1 MEKLLPQNIE
11 AESGVLGS
19 IIIDPEA
26 IVQIADF
33 LMAEDFYRDAHRT
46 IYEVII
52 QLYEQQQP
60 ADFITICDELES
72 RGKLEGVGGPSYV
85 TSLINQVPTSGN
97 VEYYGRIVERTA
109 ILRRLIHAAGEIAAT
124 AYQESDADVALEKA
138 EQLIFNISQRHAHA
152 DFSPLRDILSDYMS
166 KLDQLH
172 DRRGTIV
179 GVPTGFADLDR
190 LTGGLQRSDL
200 IILAARPAMG
210 KCVRAT
216 TLIDNPIT
224 GERLTVEEYVKH
236 QIPQVLSISD
246 KGKVR
251 ATVISHW
258 IDSGIQPCY
267 RVQTRLGRMVE
278 VTGHHPFLTVQ
289 GWKPLHDLS
298 VGQRIGVPTSVPV
311 FGTDESLSLDKVRL
325 LAYFI
330 AEGGLTGN
338 SPAFTNTDPIIVDDF
353 KRIIETRF
361 PTCAI
366 RQERISYTVAQQ
378 KKVYTQR
385 GIAILPANPVT
396 TWLREL
402 GLMGKL
408 AKDKFFPACVWTW
421 SRRYLAEF
429 LRVLLSCDGCIYSF
443 KGVPII
449 EFTVASQQ
457 LAADVNHAF
466 TRFGIISKYCRK
478 GDNAWRVEVTSPE
491 SVQKYQRE
499 IGWIGEKTTRF
510 AEYEYVITSRG
521 GNYGHAPKDV
531 WQIIRANALVPNHSY
546 IGSVVGMTG
555 ASPVTTIPENAAL
568 PRNSGQYS
576 SDRACPC
583 HACRVADPIYDL
595 RGPNAHTNQSIS
607 RTRLSA
613 FADALDSPTLRFVA
627 SPDIYWDEIVA
638 IEAIG
643 EHQVY
648 DLTVPDGANFVA
660 QDVFVHNTSFALS
673 LAHNSAI
680 KHKQSIAVFSLE
692 MSKEQLVQRFLSMDA
707 GIDQQRLRTGWIEDD
722 EWERIIYA
730 MGTLSEASIWID
742 DTAGIST
749 MEMRSKARRL
759 QAEHGVDLIIVDY
772 LQLMQSTAGG
782 SRNKNREQEISEIS
796 RNLKGLAREIN
807 VPVLALA
814 QLSRAVESRSSKIPQ
829 LSDLRESGCVTGDT
843 LVYLPDEGIYRPI
856 EQLVG
861 KTGFRVLAL
870 NEATW
875 QLEPQPV
882 TNAFATGIKPVYKMK
897 TRLGRTIRATGNHKF
912 LTIHGW
918 KRLDELTKDERV
930 ALPRRLS
937 GPTQSTMS
945 NDELALLGHL
955 IGDGCTLPTHAM
967 QYTTND
973 PTLAEVV
980 ADLAIKVF
988 GDTIVP
994 RIQKERDWYQVY
1006 LPPSY
1011 KLTHNTHNP
1020 IVNWLGDLGVFGLR
1034 SYEKYVPD
1042 KVFAQ
1047 PAESIALF
1055 LRHLWSTDGCIHLS
1069 HGKKHYAGIYYASS
1083 SNRLAQNVQSLLLRL
1098 GINATLSRHAQTGKG
1113 RDQYHVTVSGKSEI
1127 EQFLHLVGGLGQN
1140 KTMHHSTIVEHL
1152 SLRTANTNR
1161 DIVPHEV
1168 WRLLAVPAMQAAG
1181 LAGRKMQ
1188 ASLGNA
1194 YCGTSLYKQNLSR
1207 ERALRLAQVVTS
1219 TQLTAL
1225 AHSDVYWDKIISIE
1239 PDGEENVYDL
1249 TVNERHNFV
1258 ANNIISHNS
1267 IEQDSDIVMFIYRD
1281 DVYNPES
1288 ERKNIA
1294 DIIIAKH
1301 RNGPVGEVSLFF
1313 QASQTRFRDLEV
1325 SPPTE

>member
-26 IVQIADF
+26 IVQVADF
-33 LMAEDFYRDAHRT
+33 LNAEDFYRDAHRT
-46 IYEVII
+46 IYDVII

-60 ADFITICDELES
+60 ADFITICDELEG
-72 RGKLEGVGGPSYV
+72 RGKLEDVGGPSYV

-97 VEYYGRIVERTA
+97 AEYYGRIVERTA

-152 DFSPLRDILSDYMS
+152 DFSPLRDILSEYMS

-172 DRRGTIV
+172 ERRGSIV

-210 KCVRAT
+210 KCVIYR
-216 TLIDNPIT
+216 TLIDNPLT
-224 GERLTVEEYVKH
+224 GERNTVEEYVKH
-236 QIPQVLSISD
+236 QKPHVLGISD
-246 KGKVR
+246 EGKIRV
-251 ATVISHW
+251 AVISHW
-258 IDSGIQPCY
+258 VDSGVQPCY

-289 GWKPLHDLS
+289 GWKPLHNLS
-298 VGQRIGVPTSVPV
+298 VGQRIGIPTSVPV
-311 FGTDESLSLDKVRL
+311 FGTDESFTLDKTRL

-330 AEGGLTGN
+330 AEGSLTGS
-338 SPAFTNTDPIIVDDF
+338 SPVFVNADPVLVEDF
-353 KRIIETRF
+353 KDIIANHF
-361 PTCAI
+361 PECVV
-366 RQERISYTVAQQ
+366 RQR
-378 KKVYTQR
+378 KN
-385 GIAILPANPVT
+385 GIAYTASRPAIEMKDKRGLSRKNPVVA
-396 TWLREL
+396 WLEEVEM
-402 GLMGKL
+402 MGKL
-408 AKDKFFPACVWTW
+408 AKDKFFPTCVWTW
-421 SRRYLAEF
+421 SKRYLAEF
-429 LRVLLSCDGCIYSF
+429 LRVLMSCDGCIYSF
-443 KGVPII
+443 KGTPII

-457 LAADVNHAF
+457 LASDVNHAF
-466 TRFGIISKYCRK
+466 TRFGIVSKYCCK
-478 GDNAWRVEVTSPE
+478 GENAWRVEITSPE

-510 AEYEYVITSRG
+510 AEYEHAITSRG
-521 GNYGHAPKDV
+521 SNYGHAPKDV
-531 WQIIRANALVPNHSY
+531 WQIIRADAKNQGLSLSRLAYV
-546 IGSVVGMTG
+546 
-555 ASPVTTIPENAAL
+555 
-568 PRNSGQYS
+568 SGQTTKQGRY
-576 SDRACPC
+576 AEY
-583 HACRVADPIYDL
+583 H
-595 RGPNAHTNQSIS
+595 AHTNQSIS
-607 RTRLSA
+607 RNRLSA

-627 SPDIYWDEIVA
+627 SPDIYWDEITA
-638 IEAIG
+638 IEPIG
-643 EHQVY
+643 KHQVY

-660 QDVFVHNTSFALS
+660 QDIFVHNTSLALS

-782 SRNKNREQEISEIS
+782 ARNKNREQEISEIS

-829 LSDLRESGCVTGDT
+829 LSDLRESG
-843 LVYLPDEGIYRPI
+843 
-856 EQLVG
+856 
-861 KTGFRVLAL
+861 
-870 NEATW
+870 
-875 QLEPQPV
+875 
-882 TNAFATGIKPVYKMK
+882 
-897 TRLGRTIRATGNHKF
+897 
-912 LTIHGW
+912 
-918 KRLDELTKDERV
+918 
-930 ALPRRLS
+930 
-937 GPTQSTMS
+937 
-945 NDELALLGHL
+945 
-955 IGDGCTLPTHAM
+955 
-967 QYTTND
+967 
-973 PTLAEVV
+973 
-980 ADLAIKVF
+980 
-988 GDTIVP
+988 
-994 RIQKERDWYQVY
+994 
-1006 LPPSY
+1006 
-1011 KLTHNTHNP
+1011 
-1020 IVNWLGDLGVFGLR
+1020 
-1034 SYEKYVPD
+1034 
-1042 KVFAQ
+1042 
-1047 PAESIALF
+1047 
-1055 LRHLWSTDGCIHLS
+1055 
-1069 HGKKHYAGIYYASS
+1069 
-1083 SNRLAQNVQSLLLRL
+1083 
-1098 GINATLSRHAQTGKG
+1098 
-1113 RDQYHVTVSGKSEI
+1113 
-1127 EQFLHLVGGLGQN
+1127 
-1140 KTMHHSTIVEHL
+1140 
-1152 SLRTANTNR
+1152 
-1161 DIVPHEV
+1161 
-1168 WRLLAVPAMQAAG
+1168 
-1181 LAGRKMQ
+1181 
-1188 ASLGNA
+1188 
-1194 YCGTSLYKQNLSR
+1194 
-1207 ERALRLAQVVTS
+1207 
-1219 TQLTAL
+1219 
-1225 AHSDVYWDKIISIE
+1225 
-1239 PDGEENVYDL
+1239 
-1249 TVNERHNFV
+1249 
-1258 ANNIISHNS
+1258 S